1 MVTYLNEYGVRTEVT
16 EQSDIDLYYRI
27 DAIMDKLSTEEF
39 EKAYKIIGDYLWEGG
54 VANTNRIR
62 GLAKR
67 LGVANWKELW
77 VWACLED

>member
-1 MVTYLNEYGVRTEVT
+1 MVTYLNGYGVRTEVT
-16 EQSDIDLYYRI
+16 EQSDIELYYRI
-27 DAIMDKLSTEEF
+27 NAIMTALSDEEF
-39 EKAYKIIGDYLWEGG
+39 EKAYEIIEDYLWEGG
-54 VANTNRIR
+54 VANANRIR